1 MDLYFNKQLIST
13 LYKTNRHEAE
23 FNYRYYLI
31 AKLHFYKRSGIFS
44 LNELM
49 DILHAHYDHKTL
61 HHNPGNNRTKFR
73 KRLQVSF
80 DASMLFERLQDGRYK
95 AKTEKRYF
103 RYSQRI
109 KTPLEALKSKR
120 AFIDALVCVLMAG
133 NGFKSYNQA
142 AEQTGY
148 TASRIQYAVRRGSA
162 AGFLEK
168 TNNLV
173 ITDVSSADK
182 REVEQARRFFARI
195 HGIFTP
201 GPLRYKGQ
209 YHLCFYA
216 PNSYS
221 IVDRGHKG
229 ASGHLTYITKQCR
242 YKIIDRM
249 NQINVMLFNK
259 NYSMSQYIGD
269 YGFLNI

>member
-1 MDLYFNKQLIST
+1 MELILNKQLIAT
-13 LYKTNRHEAE
+13 LYGIGKHEAE

-31 AKLHFYKRSGIFS
+31 AKLHYYKRSGIFS
-44 LNELM
+44 ITELM
-49 DILHAHYDHKTL
+49 DVLYNHYGHKTL
-61 HHNPGNNRTKFR
+61 HHNPGNNRTRFKR
-73 KRLQVSF
+73 RLQKSF
-80 DASMLFERLQDGRYK
+80 DASILFERLQDGRYK
-95 AKTEKRYF
+95 VLSEKRHF
-103 RYSQRI
+103 RYSTKI
-109 KTPLEALKSKR
+109 KTPVEALKSKR

-148 TASRIQYAVRRGSA
+148 TPSRIQYAVRRGAA

-168 TNNLV
+168 TNNLI
-173 ITDVSSADK
+173 ITEVSAARK
-182 REVEQARRFFARI
+182 TEIERARRFYARI

-216 PNSYS
+216 PNSYK

-229 ASGHLTYITKQCR
+229 TSGHLTYVTRDCR
-242 YKIIDRM
+242 YKIIDRKE
-249 NQINVMLFNK
+249 QINIMLFNT
-259 NYSMSQYIGD
+259 NYSMTQYVDD
-269 YGFLNI
+269 YGYNNI